1 MGGGMRDGDNRMKFP
16 PSLASF
22 PWSFAPRASSL
33 LVLALFLPLF
43 FPPARAGPGD
53 AERSIG
59 AATPPAAAAPPAA
72 APGFVVQ
79 SVPVNYL
86 PAAEIKKLF
95 QALVTPGGAA
105 LDQPGEKSLMLVDAP
120 ENIRRLVEIK
130 DLIGV
135 QEFAGARLGV
145 FQPKRASAD
154 ELSAKMTELLKNQ
167 VLPAPGPFFVGLAAL
182 AGVNQILAVSDG
194 ERAWNFTRPW
204 LERLDAYAGP
214 RRRLFIYPLERG
226 KLAEVEEKLKR
237 AWEGDKEAAG
247 PAAPGPSA
255 ATKPRAKV
263 DPMTRTLIDYST
275 PEDLQQIKKALDP
288 ARLFEEFKQKLAA
301 LRRDFE
307 AARKKP

>member
-1 MGGGMRDGDNRMKFP
+1 MSGE
-16 PSLASF
+16 
-22 PWSFAPRASSL
+22 
-33 LVLALFLPLF
+33 
-43 FPPARAGPGD
+43 

-130 DLIGV
+130 ELIDV
-135 QEFAGARLGV
+135 PEFAGARLDV

-154 ELSAKMTELLKNQ
+154 ELSAQMTELLKNQ

-226 KLAEVEEKLKR
+226 KLA
-237 AWEGDKEAAG
+237 
-247 PAAPGPSA
+247 
-255 ATKPRAKV
+255 
-263 DPMTRTLIDYST
+263 
-275 PEDLQQIKKALDP
+275 
-288 ARLFEEFKQKLAA
+288 
-301 LRRDFE
+301 
-307 AARKKP
+307 